1 MKKAIIYGVL
11 NWGLGHATRSI
22 PIIRSLIQLNYEV
35 ILCSDGDALTI
46 LQKEFPQLQF
56 VELPGYKVR
65 YDFRSMILNM
75 MRYSI
80 TMLKAIHK
88 EEKILKRLVSE
99 YQPEFIVSD
108 NRYGF
113 YHKKVRSIFITH
125 QLNIPSQKKW
135 QSLTANRFLR
145 QFIKRFD
152 TCWVPDLEG
161 SPNLSGL
168 LSHEVTIS
176 IPIQYIGPLS
186 RLSYLDSE
194 QKYDIA
200 FVLSGPEPQR
210 TKLEKMIIEQQSEL
224 KGRCCLVRGTDVPLD
239 NAKQDIK
246 LSVFNLLGSKDLEK
260 LIAESRLLVCRAG
273 YTTIMD
279 LVSLHKSAVL
289 IPTPGQPE
297 QEYLASHLSTQF
309 PNFSFVNQ
317 DDFNISKLDGEIE
330 HWQGDIEIPLWSDE
344 KLKILLN
351 V

>member
-1 MKKAIIYGVL
+1 VKKAIIYGVL

>member
-1 MKKAIIYGVL
+1 VKKAIIYGVL

-279 LVSLHKSAVL
+279 LVSLHKS
-289 IPTPGQPE
+289 
-297 QEYLASHLSTQF
+297 
-309 PNFSFVNQ
+309 FVNQ